1 MNNHAFN
8 NSTYRQNL
16 MKDTNEIMKSNYQ
29 NLIQVKIVPA
39 NIKSYPYLFNGI
51 NDNNLPFGY
60 ENSLPKQMYI
70 SREKTDSQKR
80 NPLQN
85 GI

>member
-1 MNNHAFN
+1 MNSFN

-16 MKDTNEIMKSNYQ
+16 MKDTNEIMKRNCQ
-29 NLIQVKIVPA
+29 NLTQVQVVPS
-39 NIKSYPYLFNGI
+39 NTKSYPYLFNGI
-51 NDNNLPFGY
+51 NDNKLPFGY

-70 SREKTDSQKR
+70 SREKMDSQKR

-85 GI
+85 DI